1 MPMNP
6 IVRARLNDFKS
17 ANPNEDGDDSEFFE
31 VMSIFS
37 VENGILGE
45 NIDPFRA
52 HLKGQEFGIDGIA
65 ISVQGTLCIDA
76 DEVASVLSVG
86 KNHVGSFHMYQ
97 SKMSDSLDYGEISKF
112 LDGVYDFL
120 QT

>member
-6 IVRARLNDFKS
+6 IVRAQLTDFKN
-17 ANPNEDGDDSEFFE
+17 ANAHEEGDDSNFFE
-31 VMSIFS
+31 VMSIFA

-65 ISVQGTLCIDA
+65 ISVQGTLCVDA
-76 DEVASVLSVG
+76 DEADSVLSVG
-86 KNHVGSFHMYQ
+86 RNHVGSFHMYQ
-97 SKMSDSLDYGEISKF
+97 SKMSDSLDYGQISKF
-112 LDGVYDFL
+112 LDAVYDFFY
-120 QT
+120 